1 MRRRERWWV
10 ERFRMK
16 LLYLVSKKTGFIK
29 ECKLFFEKNLC
40 YRYWFMF
47 IVLRESLSSITAL
60 YHFFARLKY

>member
-1 MRRRERWWV
+1 
-10 ERFRMK
+10 MK
-16 LLYLVSKKTGFIK
+16 LLYLVSKKTVFIK
-29 ECKLFFEKNLC
+29 KCKLFFEKNLC